1 MASLTPTLRTLLG
14 HRSLTTEES
23 RETFAAMMAGEVS
36 QAEMGALLALLA
48 LRVPTA
54 EELVGAARVM
64 RENVARVP
72 TQTDPESLVDTCGT
86 GGAPK
91 TFNVSTAASIVAAAA
106 GVRVAKHGNRSSTGR
121 GSAESLKE
129 LGINIDASREVQ
141 AHCLDHVGICFC
153 FAIHHHPATK
163 NVVPVRLALG
173 VPTIFNLLGPLTNPA
188 GAKRQV
194 LGVYDARFLKP
205 MARALLDLGASRAMV
220 FHSHDGLDELSIS
233 APTDIVHVTSE
244 GPSIDIVLAPHE
256 VTRATKAIRALADAE
271 GVQLNLHVFEWID
284 AQLDPAALVAA
295 AAGTPSYDVM
305 LGDPGPTPERV
316 STAIVETTNLDP
328 ELAEAYV
335 RDRPHPRTGA
345 PPVWPRA
352 IAQRVTEA
360 HAQALLS
367 AIREAGA
374 TASMVP
380 ADARRRFGSPA

>member
-1 MASLTPTLRTLLG
+1 MRIRFFRAWASNNSGAYVLLG
-14 HRSLTTEES
+14 RF
-23 RETFAAMMAGEVS
+23 RDVAV
-36 QAEMGALLALLA
+36 AEA
-48 LRVPTA
+48 
-54 EELVGAARVM
+54 AARELNQMLAVQDAWTETEPNAVGTAPSKVFADRHGLSFETGWPSWRRGM
-64 RENVARVP
+64 RCEVLGNQVLL
-72 TQTDPESLVDTCGT
+72 EGH
-86 GGAPK
+86 
-91 TFNVSTAASIVAAAA
+91 AAYMPPMFVGWI
-106 GVRVAKHGNRSSTGR
+106 AKHGGHVETEIVHAHGAIIVRGHAWVRNGSRPESRDAAAQTLGSFAERVRDDPEVVAALAPPRWGKAGR
-121 GSAESLKE
+121 A
-129 LGINIDASREVQ
+129 
-141 AHCLDHVGICFC
+141 
-153 FAIHHHPATK
+153 
-163 NVVPVRLALG
+163 
-173 VPTIFNLLGPLTNPA
+173 
-188 GAKRQV
+188 
-194 LGVYDARFLKP
+194 
-205 MARALLDLGASRAMV
+205 
-220 FHSHDGLDELSIS
+220 
-233 APTDIVHVTSE
+233 VHVTSE

>member
-23 RETFAAMMAGEVS
+23 RETFAAMMAGEVTP
-36 QAEMGALLALLA
+36 AEMGALLALLA

-54 EELVGAARVM
+54 EELVGAASVM
-64 RENVARVP
+64 RENVARIP
-72 TQTDPESLVDTCGT
+72 TQTDPETLVDTCGT

-141 AHCLDHVGICFC
+141 ARCLDQLGICFC
-153 FAIHHHPATK
+153 FAVHHHPATK
-163 NVVPVRLALG
+163 NVVPVRQALG

-220 FHSHDGLDELSIS
+220 FHSDDGLDELSIS
-233 APTDIVHVTSE
+233 APTEIVHVSRAGLHSERISPEELGLKRAPRESVVARDLAHATSMIRDVVSGSE
-244 GPSIDIVLAPHE
+244 RGAPRDM
-256 VTRATKAIRALADAE
+256 TLM
-271 GVQLNLHVFEWID
+271 
-284 AQLDPAALVAA
+284 AA
-295 AAGTPSYDVM
+295 AAALFVA
-305 LGDPGPTPERV
+305 EK
-316 STAIVETTNLDP
+316 VETLAAGVAVA
-328 ELAEAYV
+328 AEAI
-335 RDRPHPRTGA
+335 DSGK
-345 PPVWPRA
+345 
-352 IAQRVTEA
+352 AQ
-360 HAQALLS
+360 QLLTRWV
-367 AIREAGA
+367 A
-374 TASMVP
+374 ASQ
-380 ADARRRFGSPA
+380 G